1 MRAPALLLFAVF
13 AASGCARVP
22 AITDH
27 LPESAP
33 VSTELTGVPFF
44 PQSEYQCGPAALATV
59 LTWSGAPVTAEELVP
74 RVYLPARE
82 GSLQPELRA
91 TARAH
96 DRLAYE
102 PEPRLRALLAEL
114 DAGHPVLVLQNLGL
128 SRWPVWHYAVVIGYD
143 AEEGHFIL
151 RSGTTE
157 REVLSTRRFLSTWVR
172 ADAWSMVV
180 LPPDTLPASADAAR
194 YVRAAADL
202 ERTGSPEAAAR
213 AWQTATGHWPDLPAA
228 WFGLAN
234 VRYTLGDTPAAVAAW
249 REALLL
255 DPGHVPAHHNLA
267 RAYLEAGCGTRAMRH
282 VRLGYEHLDRLPGMR
297 ESLSSVEAD
306 ILGAALDEA
315 DCQLD

>member
-1 MRAPALLLFAVF
+1 MRVLASLLLAAL

-22 AITDH
+22 AISDH
-27 LPESAP
+27 LPEKAP
-33 VSTELTGVPFF
+33 VSVELTGVPFF
-44 PQSEYQCGPAALATV
+44 PQERYQCGPAALATV
-59 LTWSGAPVTAEELVP
+59 LTWSGEPVTAEALVP

-114 DAGHPVLVLQNLGL
+114 DDGHPVLVLQNLGL
-128 SRWPVWHYAVVIGYD
+128 GRWPVWHYAVVIGYD
-143 AEEGHFIL
+143 ADAGQFIL

-157 REVLSTRRFLSTWVR
+157 REVLSTRRFLTTWVR
-172 ADAWSMVV
+172 ADAWAMVV
-180 LPPDTLPASADAAR
+180 LPPGQLPASADVER

-202 ERTGSPEAAAR
+202 ERTGSAEAAAK
-213 AWQTATGHWPDLPAA
+213 AWHAATERWPDLPAA

-234 VRYTLGDTPAAVAAW
+234 TRHATGDTAAAVTAW

-267 RAYLEAGCGTRAMRH
+267 RAYLGAGCPEHAMRH
-282 VRLGYEHLDRLPGMR
+282 VRLGHEHLDRLPGMR
-297 ESLSSVEAD
+297 APLARIEAEV
-306 ILGAALDEA
+306 LAASDNDA
-315 DCQLD
+315 NCAFN